1 MGRNIIENLNKKKII
16 YNQYAGSSSQ
26 LRNVSLQYTVPSNKS
41 AKINFCYA
49 STLRNNSCGVSAFS
63 MSLLATKKTSNPKF
77 HSAIAI
83 GRAKSSSQQRGQMLS
98 LRPWWSYSEGAGNAA
113 LRTGTM
119 SYAWWGIDSSKY
131 MEYTFDGTN
140 NDLSTTSSDNVQDNS
155 YTQSGTPW
163 TNASICDAHKDYIVD
178 AGTQIYFQYYVETN
192 GNPSPSNSN
201 QCDIMFEVEEMEA
214 FA

>member
-1 MGRNIIENLNKKKII
+1 MGRNIIENLSKKKII
-16 YNQYAGSSSQ
+16 YNQYASSNNTF
-26 LRNVSLQYTVPSNKS
+26 RNASLQYTVPSGKS

-49 STLRNNSCGVSAFS
+49 STLRSNGAPISSFS

-83 GRAKSSSQQRGQMLS
+83 GRARSNSQSQGQMLS
-98 LRPWWSYSEGAGNAA
+98 LRPWWNYSEGAGNAA

-131 MEYTFDGTN
+131 MESTFSGNN
-140 NDLSTTSSDNVQDNS
+140 NDLSTTSSDNVINNS

-163 TNASICDAHKDYIVD
+163 SNASICDAHKDYIVD
-178 AGTQIYFQYYVETN
+178 AGTQIYFQYYAECN
-192 GNPSPSNSN
+192 GSPSSN
-201 QCDIMFEVEEMEA
+201 ANQVDIMFEVEEMEA
-214 FA
+214 YA